1 MSACGGMCFH
11 QHLQTHKKTGASK
24 AWVSRSKCEGGA
36 LSARARTEAT
46 KYIEHCV
53 CVCVG
58 GDSEDKEM
66 EKQRRSRRNAHV
78 HTCNSARSVRCAFA
92 IASTW
97 PGETPI
103 KRMNEKHAP
112 PLSSGGPPSVRS
124 GGRDE
129 WWTCSAV
136 KMPRRER
143 HNHGTYLG
151 QELSVC
157 VCVRVC
163 VCVCVCVLLLW
174 LLLLLLLLLCAQKVL
189 LRLEYFLFS
198 VKATDMQH
206 KNRRA
211 CHSQTQNSPLDQRT
225 RDQRRPCAA
234 R

>member
-163 VCVCVCVLLLW
+163 VCVCVCCCCGCCCCCCCCCVHKK
-174 LLLLLLLLLCAQKVL
+174 CCYGSNIFCFRSRQQICNT
-189 LRLEYFLFS
+189 R
-198 VKATDMQH
+198 TDALVIR
-206 KNRRA
+206 KRR
-211 CHSQTQNSPLDQRT
+211 T
-225 RDQRRPCAA
+225 A